1 MRAAEV
7 STIVDEQLDLQLPY
21 EQADTG
27 ALGGAPDQAH
37 HICSRDQQPRVG
49 SPVDVR
55 PAVLQSSPLATPH
68 MQVAAHNPRPAC
80 RPARRRLPFA

>member
-7 STIVDEQLDLQLPY
+7 STIVDEQLDSQLPY

-37 HICSRDQQPRVG
+37 HICSRDQQPPRRLTSRRATG
-49 SPVDVR
+49 G
-55 PAVLQSSPLATPH
+55 PAKLATRDGAH
-68 MQVAAHNPRPAC
+68 AGCVAQPAPCPRG
-80 RPARRRLPFA
+80 

>member
-7 STIVDEQLDLQLPY
+7 STIVDEQLDLQRPN

-27 ALGGAPDQAH
+27 ALGGAPDQTH

-55 PAVLQSSPLATPH
+55 PAVLQRGWQRFVHFAVKSPN
-68 MQVAAHNPRPAC
+68 AAV
-80 RPARRRLPFA
+80 RRRNV